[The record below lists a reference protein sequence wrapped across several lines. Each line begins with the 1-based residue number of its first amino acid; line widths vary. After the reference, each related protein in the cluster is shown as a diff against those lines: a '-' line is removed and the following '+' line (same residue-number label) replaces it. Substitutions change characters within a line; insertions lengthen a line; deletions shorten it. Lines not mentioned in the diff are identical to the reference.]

1 MKVIDV
7 HTHLM
12 SEEWIGFMRTH
23 GGDRFEVRDIGG
35 RRVIYAGG
43 EDFVPLFPPMFD
55 VRTRLDKMDESGTDV
70 AFLSLTAPGLVWGDE
85 DVSRRSSAIANDHLA
100 SVQDQWP
107 DRFRWLASLPMH
119 HPALA
124 VQELRR
130 CEVNGASG
138 VIMFANVD
146 GLPLTDPSFAAV
158 WSDIERL
165 DLPVLLHPTLPPGA
179 KHAHMHDYHLIAVVG
194 FMFDSTV
201 ALARM
206 ILDGFFDRYPKLKLI
221 VPHSGGTLPFIA
233 QRLDH
238 AHATIPECRKS
249 IQRPPS
255 SYFANVY
262 FDDANSTG
270 KSVAMCADLAGEAQI
285 LHGSDYPFIP
295 FGNSMKW
302 MDGQAQAQRDAFLGG
317 NAAQVFGERL
327 NAN

>member
-12 SEEWIGFMRTH
+12 SEEWIGFMRMH
-23 GGDRFEVRDIGG
+23 GGDRFEVREIGG

-43 EDFVPLFPPMFD
+43 EDFVPLFPSMFD
-55 VRTRLDKMDESGTDV
+55 LRVRLEKMDESGTDV
-70 AFLSLTAPGLVWGDE
+70 AFLSLTAPGVLWGDE

-100 SVQDQWP
+100 SVQDGRP
-107 DRFRWLASLPMH
+107 ERFRWLASLPMH

-130 CEVNGASG
+130 CHVNGASG
-138 VIMFANVD
+138 VIMFANVE
-146 GLPLTDPSFAAV
+146 GRPLTDPSFATV
-158 WSDIERL
+158 WGEIERL

-179 KHAHMHDYHLIAVVG
+179 KDAHMHDYHLIAVVG

-233 QRLDH
+233 HRLDH

-249 IQRPPS
+249 IQRAPS

-262 FDDANSTG
+262 FDDANSTSE
-270 KSVAMCADLAGEAQI
+270 SVGMCANLAGEARI
-285 LHGSDYPFIP
+285 LHGSDYPFLQ
-295 FGNSMKW
+295 FSNSMKW
-302 MDGQAQAQRDAFLGG
+302 MDGLSPEKRGAFLGG
-317 NAAQVFGERL
+317 NAAQVFRARL
-327 NAN
+327 DAS